1 MRVVSPVDNRD
12 IVTRLTLFLLV
23 ACCAAAQELPN
34 GLYAIFHTSA
44 GKITARLY
52 EKETPITVRE
62 FRRTGAR
69 KEGDS
74 QCQDRQTGDGAAV
87 RQHHVS
93 PRGAGRDDPVG
104 RPHRARARTTA
115 ASRFAMSICRAYGS
129 IAAAGSR
136 WQTPATRIRAAASSS
151 SRPMPCAAWNGK
163 YTIFGVVVEGQDVVE
178 RINRGPVHDDRPV
191 QPVKLLTVTI
201 ERVGPE
207 PVKKGKK

>member
-1 MRVVSPVDNRD
+1 MDNRD

-23 ACCAAAQELPN
+23 AYCGAAQELPN

-52 EKETPITVRE
+52 EKETPTTVQN
-62 FRRTGAR
+62 FVALAQG
-69 KEGDS
+69 KK
-74 QCQDRQTGDGAAV
+74 
-87 RQHHVS
+87 
-93 PRGAGRDDPVG
+93 
-104 RPHRARARTTA
+104 
-115 ASRFAMSICRAYGS
+115 
-129 IAAAGSR
+129 
-136 WQTPATRIRAAASSS
+136 ATRSAKTGKLVTVPLYDNITFHRVVPGEMIQSGDPTGTGSHNCGFTIRDEYLPGLRFDSGGRLAMANTGNPDTGGCQFFITTNAMRS
-151 SRPMPCAAWNGK
+151 WNGK
-163 YTIFGVVVEGQDVVE
+163 YTIFGAVVEGQDVVE